1 MRRPKKLCRLPLI
14 DMLGDFTRGR
24 YRALELIADHVREPS
39 RELRLNAIV
48 CEVSDEDLRWVTDK
62 VHYFLLRLLEDAEYD
77 PIEDFEEIPIGLTS
91 D

>member
-1 MRRPKKLCRLPLI
+1 
-14 DMLGDFTRGR
+14 MLGEFTKGR

-48 CEVSDEDLRWVTDK
+48 CDVNDEDLRWVTER
-62 VHYFLLRLLEDAEYD
+62 VHHFLLKLLEDADYD
-77 PIEDFEEIPIGLTS
+77 PADHDNDLFLEEIGLT